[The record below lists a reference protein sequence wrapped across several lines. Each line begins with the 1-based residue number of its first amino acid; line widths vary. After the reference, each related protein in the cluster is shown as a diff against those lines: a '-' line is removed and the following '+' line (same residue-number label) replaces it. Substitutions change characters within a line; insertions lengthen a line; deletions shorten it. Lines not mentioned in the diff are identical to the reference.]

1 MQFLE
6 HFKIGGSWISSG
18 IVYAVLAIALVA
30 MVLKWA
36 SLTGFISEVRGEL
49 RKASWPWESDPKIK
63 GFKKYKELTD
73 STIVVLIAMILL
85 AAFVQAW
92 DFVHILIVGF
102 FTNLG
107 R

>member
-6 HFKIGGSWISSG
+6 YFKIGGSWISSG
-18 IVYAVLAIALVA
+18 IVYALMAVCVVVIIRNYVRI
-30 MVLKWA
+30 
-36 SLTGFISEVRGEL
+36 SRFTGEVKSEL

-63 GFKKYKELTD
+63 GFRKYKELTD
-73 STIVVLIAMILL
+73 STIVVLIAVILL
-85 AAFVQAW
+85 AGFVQFW
-92 DFVHILIVGF
+92 DFFHVLIVSF

>member
-18 IVYAVLAIALVA
+18 ILYGLLLAAIVVI
-30 MVLKWA
+30 VLKWLA
-36 SLTGFISEVRGEL
+36 ISSFVGEVKGEL

-63 GFKKYKELTD
+63 GLKKYKELVD
-73 STIVVLIAMILL
+73 STIVVLIAMVLL
-85 AAFVQAW
+85 AGFVQFW
-92 DFVHILIVGF
+92 DFFHVLIVGF